1 MGGIGSKRDDLSTL
15 VSLGGLCECVHYS
28 SEPMLYPV
36 TSVGPA
42 GRCEHQAKQLH
53 FCHLQPLLHF
63 LVALLPWDTLITS
76 VSRETREVPG
86 WD

>member
-1 MGGIGSKRDDLSTL
+1 MS
-15 VSLGGLCECVHYS
+15 ENYS
-28 SEPMLYPV
+28 SEPMFYPV

-42 GRCEHQAKQLH
+42 GGREHRAKQPH
-53 FCHLQPLLHF
+53 FGPHLQPLLHF

-76 VSRETREVPG
+76 VSRENREVPG